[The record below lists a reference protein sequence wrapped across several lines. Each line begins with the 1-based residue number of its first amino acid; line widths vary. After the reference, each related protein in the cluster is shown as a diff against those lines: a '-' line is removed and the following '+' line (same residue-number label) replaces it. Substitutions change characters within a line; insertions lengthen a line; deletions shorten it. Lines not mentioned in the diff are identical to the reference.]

1 MKKKERKKDD
11 FLVSSL
17 PSSRKEQFF
26 DIWKHN
32 FPLLS
37 AIGMV
42 LFLFLLPLLA
52 SYFFKDISLFAAQN
66 DILSEEAKQSAYFF
80 ANFLFYIF
88 SSISIIIFSIGL
100 SGVLPILKNLCYN
113 EPIFFKEDFKEG
125 IKTNFK
131 PFLFLGLIAGIIA
144 LAEGLIGLFFE
155 GAPWFEG
162 VLFGINVI
170 LVFPIIFTSCFLS
183 LFYENPFIS
192 TITKGASLYLRHVP
206 LLLAT
211 LLTFLLPLLFD
222 YIPSMIIKYPLL
234 IALIIVYEPASLLFA
249 ICSHLHYF
257 DEDINLSQFP
267 DHYHR
272 GLADFYSRR
281 K

>member
-1 MKKKERKKDD
+1 MKKKEQKKSD
-11 FLVSSL
+11 FLVTSL
-17 PSSRKEQFF
+17 PKSRKDQFF

-32 FPLLS
+32 FSLLS

-42 LFLFLLPLLA
+42 LLLFSLPLLA

-66 DILSEEAKQSAYFF
+66 ESLNEEAKQSAYFF
-80 ANFLFYIF
+80 AKFLFCFF
-88 SSISIIIFSIGL
+88 SSASVVIFFIGL

-113 EPIFFKEDFKEG
+113 DPIFFKDDFKEG
-125 IKTNFK
+125 VKTNFK
-131 PFLFLGLIAGIIA
+131 SFLLLGLITGIIT

-155 GAPWFEG
+155 GTPWFEG
-162 VLFGINVI
+162 VLFGINMI

-183 LFYENPFIS
+183 IYYENPFIS
-192 TITKGASLYLRHVP
+192 TITKGATIYLRHVP
-206 LLLAT
+206 LLLAA
-211 LLTFLLPLLFD
+211 LLAFLLPLLFD
-222 YIPSMIIKYPLL
+222 YIPSMIIKYPSV
-234 IALIIVYEPASLLFA
+234 IAFIIVYEPAALLFA
-249 ICSHLHYF
+249 MCSHLHYF

-267 DHYHR
+267 SHYHR